1 MDKIKD
7 VIIRIIWVAILCGIG
22 YFCAKASNAS
32 AATVPSDEL
41 IAALIQVE
49 SSGDG
54 LAIGDKG
61 KAYGCLQLWDT
72 YIQDVNRVYRTSYR
86 HKDAFNRLTAIE
98 ITKKYLTFYG
108 KIYTKRTGKKPTNE
122 VFARIHNGG
131 PIGYKKVETLE
142 YWTKVKVALNG
153 SK

>member
-1 MDKIKD
+1 MDKIKN
-7 VIIRIIWVAILCGIG
+7 VIIRIIWIAILCGIG
-22 YFCAKASNAS
+22 YFCAKTARAE
-32 AATVPSDEL
+32 TVPSDEL

-49 SSGDG
+49 SSGNG

-61 KAYGCLQLWDT
+61 KAYGCLQLWNT
-72 YIQDVNRVYRTSYR
+72 YIQDVNRIYHTSYR
-86 HKDAFNRLTAIE
+86 HKDAFNRQTAIE

-108 KIYTKRTGKKPTNE
+108 KIYTENTGKKPTNE

-131 PIGYKKVETLE
+131 PSGYKKVKTLE
-142 YWTKVKVALNG
+142 YWKKVKVELNG